1 MSKILKKALTA
12 NWFHSLVY
20 HLIRLYAL
28 TFRLRV
34 ENEKEWMPHLQNG
47 GRVLLCAWHQQFFS
61 AIRYFK
67 TYQHYAPGLMIS
79 RSADGELIAGVAARS
94 GWRPVRGSSSKGGR
108 TAMVAVIHHLQETGL
123 AGHVVD
129 GPTGPAGKVKAG
141 LIRIALG
148 ADAVIVP
155 FYVSA
160 DRAWYFKSWDRFFI
174 PKPFAKVTLTYDHM
188 IPVHEPESE
197 ADFEAQRLHVENRML
212 KWLTY
217 PDQNPQSV
225 T

>member
-1 MSKILKKALTA
+1 MSSILKKTLAA
-12 NWFHSLVY
+12 SWFHGLVY

-28 TFRLRV
+28 TFRLTV
-34 ENEKEWMPHLQNG
+34 ENEKEWMACLRNG

-67 TYQHYAPGLMIS
+67 TYQNYAPGLMIS
-79 RSADGELIAGVAARS
+79 RSADGAFIAGVAARS
-94 GWRPVRGSSSKGGR
+94 GWRPVRGSSSKGGKS
-108 TAMVAVIHHLQETGL
+108 AMLSVIRHLKETGL

-148 ADAVIVP
+148 ADAAIVP

-160 DRAWYFKSWDRFFI
+160 DRAWYFRSWDRFFI
-174 PKPFAKVTLTYDHM
+174 PKPFAKVTLAYDHM
-188 IPVHEPESE
+188 ISLHEPESE
-197 ADFEAQRLHVENRML
+197 TDFEAQRLHVENIMVKHL
-212 KWLTY
+212 KY
-217 PDQNPQSV
+217 PYPNP
-225 T
+225 